1 MGIYL
6 HIPFCEKKCAYCDFL
21 SAAVDKKTQKQYME
35 ALLREIKSYKSRV
48 DEYEI
53 GTIFIGGGTP
63 SIVDPTYIRE
73 IINMI
78 KEIFHLKNNVEIT
91 IEANPGTIDIEK
103 LETYKAAGINRLS
116 IGLQSTSDRELKS
129 LGRIHSYKE
138 FKDNYILAR
147 EIGFN
152 NINID
157 LISSLPGQSLKS
169 WDETLRTVCQ
179 LEPEHISAY
188 SLIIEEGTPFYD
200 LYSDGKAISNDLP
213 DEDTDRLI
221 YKHTERVLKEYGYN
235 KYEISNY
242 AKPGYE
248 CKHNIS
254 YWIGT
259 DYLAFGIGAA
269 SLIKN
274 TRFNNESN
282 LEKYISLCDKNIED
296 NLEGTNSD
304 IMADSMGIRRDISKP
319 SKKEQMEEF
328 MFLGLRL
335 KKGISKKEFEKR
347 FNIKIDNVYGDIL
360 EKLFKD
366 KLLINNKNRV
376 YLTDYGT
383 DISNYVL
390 AHFIFD

>member
-21 SAAVDKKTQKQYME
+21 SAAVDKKSQTQYMG
-35 ALLREIKSYKSRV
+35 ALLKEIKSYKGRV

-53 GTIFIGGGTP
+53 GTIYIGGGTP
-63 SIVDPTYIRE
+63 SIVDPVYIKE
-73 IINMI
+73 VMTTI
-78 KEIFHLKNNVEIT
+78 KEIFHLKNDMEIT
-91 IEANPGTIDIEK
+91 IEANPGTLDIER
-103 LETYKAAGINRLS
+103 LESYRATGINRLS
-116 IGLQSTSDRELKS
+116 LGLQSTSDSELKS
-129 LGRIHSYKE
+129 LGRTHSYKE

-147 EIGFN
+147 EIGFD

-157 LISSLPGQSLKS
+157 LISSLPGQSPDS
-169 WDETLRTVCQ
+169 WDKTLRTVCQ

-188 SLIIEEGTPFYD
+188 SLIIEEGTPFHD
-200 LYSDGKAISNDLP
+200 LYGDGKALSNELP

-221 YKHTERVLKEYGYN
+221 YKNTEKVLKEYGYN
-235 KYEISNY
+235 RYEISNY
-242 AKPGYE
+242 AKDGYE
-248 CKHNIS
+248 SKHNIS

-274 TRFNNESN
+274 TRFNNERN
-282 LEKYISLCDKNIED
+282 LEKYISLCNKNIED
-296 NLEGTNSD
+296 KSEGLNYD
-304 IMADSMGIRRDISKP
+304 IMADTFSIRRNINKL

-347 FNIKIDNVYGDIL
+347 FNINIDNIYGSTL

-366 KLLINNKNRV
+366 KLLMNNNKRI

-390 AHFIFD
+390 AHFILD